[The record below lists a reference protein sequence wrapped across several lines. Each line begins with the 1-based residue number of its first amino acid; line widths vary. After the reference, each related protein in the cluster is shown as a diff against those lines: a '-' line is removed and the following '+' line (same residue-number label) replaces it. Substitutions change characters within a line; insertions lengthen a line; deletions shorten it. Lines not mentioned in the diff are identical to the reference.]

1 MESLSK
7 KVSFVSYFL
16 MVLEVLNEK
25 HITLV
30 LASFSGHFLGSQMS
44 SHGLYIQMIPTK
56 NVDLLNHAI
65 KWRILISLFLTPKNK
80 CSKRLEK
87 CCSDMAKLEGE
98 VSLPWHTYVSFS
110 KIGELS
116 KSSVARFWPSISR
129 KRIENSLDEKKE
141 LNWPL
146 TTRA

>member
-56 NVDLLNHAI
+56 NVDLLIYAI
-65 KWRILISLFLTPKNK
+65 K
-80 CSKRLEK
+80 
-87 CCSDMAKLEGE
+87 
-98 VSLPWHTYVSFS
+98 
-110 KIGELS
+110 
-116 KSSVARFWPSISR
+116 
-129 KRIENSLDEKKE
+129 
-141 LNWPL
+141 
-146 TTRA
+146 